1 MEIKILYTFLTI
13 QFSWY
18 QKKKKEKEKRKKS
31 RAGIDFSAVTNL
43 PKRGL
48 VIK

>member
-18 QKKKKEKEKRKKS
+18 LGEKEKKKKKEKNVKCL
-31 RAGIDFSAVTNL
+31 FT
-43 PKRGL
+43 
-48 VIK
+48 